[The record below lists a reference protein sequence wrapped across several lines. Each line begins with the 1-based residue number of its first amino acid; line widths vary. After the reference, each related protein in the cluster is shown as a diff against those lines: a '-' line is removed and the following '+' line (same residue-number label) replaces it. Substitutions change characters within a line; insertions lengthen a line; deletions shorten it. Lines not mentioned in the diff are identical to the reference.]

1 MSWRRNLLWVDC
13 TGALVAGVLVLALSG
28 WLADLH
34 GLPRS
39 VLLFTGMMNLAYGSF
54 SFSLARRTERPRPL
68 LSLLASANMAW
79 PLVCIALVVMHRAAI
94 GPTGLLHLLG
104 EAVYVGGLGF
114 IEWQSRDLLL
124 QAAA

>member
-1 MSWRRNLLWVDC
+1 MTWRRNLLWIDC
-13 TGALVAGVLVLALSG
+13 TGALVVGVLVLALSG

-39 VLLFTGMMNLAYGSF
+39 VLLFTGVMNLVYGSF
-54 SFSLARRTERPRPL
+54 SLSLARRAVRSRPL

-79 PLVCIALVVMHRAAI
+79 PLVCVALVVVYRGTI

-114 IEWQSRDLLL
+114 IEWQSRDVL
-124 QAAA
+124 ATA

>member
-1 MSWRRNLLWVDC
+1 MTWRRNLLWIDC
-13 TGALVAGVLVLALSG
+13 SGALAVGVLVLALSG

-39 VLLFTGMMNLAYGSF
+39 VLLFTGVMNLVYGSF
-54 SFSLARRTERPRPL
+54 SLSLARRTVRPKPL

-79 PLVCIALVVMHRAAI
+79 PLVCIALVVLHRATI

-104 EAVYVGGLGF
+104 EAIYVGGLGF
-114 IEWQSRDLLL
+114 VEWRSRDLLTTT
-124 QAAA
+124 